1 MQIDHIDANTI
12 RVKISKEE
20 LAARG
25 IRVLDMINDRNKIQN
40 FFYSIL
46 AEVDTDH
53 TFTKDVPVSFQV
65 MPNNGGLDLLITK
78 VKKEDASTL
87 QKMLGNS
94 ASANTNQNQRRT
106 GFADLDNGNR
116 PISTTQIQTNGSLA
130 SNPRALKNLNKQYY
144 CFPDLSMVIELADNL
159 QASDLASSLYYYKNR
174 YYLELAF
181 VGQDYAE
188 LKPSD
193 AWTIANEFGIRVNA
207 YEMKSVKEVGKCLLR
222 QDALG
227 NIRHYFTR
235 RKQD

>member
-20 LAARG
+20 LAERG
-25 IRVLDMINDRNKIQN
+25 IRVLDMINDRSKIQN

-94 ASANTNQNQRRT
+94 AANGANNTRRT
-106 GFADLDNGNR
+106 GFADLDNANR
-116 PISTTQIQTNGSLA
+116 PTTTSQIQTNGNFN
-130 SNPRALKNLNKQYY
+130 SNPNAIKNLNKQYY

-159 QASDLASSLYYYKNR
+159 KARDLASSLYYYKNN

-181 VGQDYAE
+181 LGQNYAE

-193 AWTIANEFGIRVNA
+193 AWSIANEFGIRVNQ
-207 YEMKSVKEVGKCLLR
+207 YEMKSVKEIGKCLLK

-227 NIRHYFTR
+227 NIRHYFMNS
-235 RKQD
+235 KQD